1 MNVEK
6 EEQAGADGGRAGA
19 DKLPAESDA
28 KQVRAGR
35 ERPRTGKVAV
45 LAGKATVLAEPVW
58 AVVLVCAVFAAAGAG
73 AGWLI
78 KLLAQWF
85 VTLPWAPW
93 QGPARLLTSIPEPWR
108 TVGVLAVGAVLGL
121 AAGYLAQHD
130 RLSVTI
136 SGSRVVLTRKG
147 ISREFT
153 HHEIDT
159 ALRDG
164 KQLVL
169 LGRDGQEI
177 AREACDL
184 DAQRLADAFAE
195 HGYRWSD
202 GDPHRDE
209 FRLWVPRS
217 PGLPEG
223 ADALLT
229 ARARLL
235 GKPAAAEARELREEL
250 AELGVVVRDENKRQY
265 WRTARTTRT
274 ARS

>member
-1 MNVEK
+1 MK
-6 EEQAGADGGRAGA
+6 KREQAGTDGGRAGA
-19 DKLPAESDA
+19 GELPAGSDA
-28 KQVRAGR
+28 KQVRTDR
-35 ERPRTGKVAV
+35 DRPLTGKV
-45 LAGKATVLAEPVW
+45 TVLAEPAW
-58 AVVLVCAVFAAAGAG
+58 AVVLVCGVFAAAGAG
-73 AGWLI
+73 IGWLI

-93 QGPARLLTSIPEPWR
+93 QGPARLLTSVPEPWR
-108 TVGVLAVGAVLGL
+108 TCGALAVGTVLGL

-130 RLSVTI
+130 RLSVTV

-153 HHEIDT
+153 HHEIST

-169 LGRDGQEI
+169 LDRDGQEI

-195 HGYRWSD
+195 HGYRWCD
-202 GDPHRDE
+202 RDPHRDE
-209 FRLWVPRS
+209 FRLWVPRA

-235 GKPAAAEARELREEL
+235 GKPATADEARELREEL
-250 AELGVVVRDENKRQY
+250 AKLGVVVRDENKRQY
-265 WRTARTTRT
+265 WRMART
-274 ARS
+274 ARG